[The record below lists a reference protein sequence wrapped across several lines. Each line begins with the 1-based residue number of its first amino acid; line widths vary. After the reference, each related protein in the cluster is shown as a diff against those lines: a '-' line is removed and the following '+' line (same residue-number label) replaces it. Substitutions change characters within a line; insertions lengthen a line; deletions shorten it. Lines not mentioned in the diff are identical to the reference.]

1 MGKPV
6 PSDKN
11 SSISMITGN
20 LRQIG
25 LYEQKKLYI
34 CTLKITE
41 MANHKSSVKRIR
53 TNNAKR
59 LTNRYQAKSTRTA
72 LKTIRSEKDK
82 KAASALLPKVTSML
96 DKLAKKNV
104 IHKNKAANLKSKLTK
119 HVAALA

>member
-1 MGKPV
+1 M
-6 PSDKN
+6 
-11 SSISMITGN
+11 
-20 LRQIG
+20 RQFG